1 MIISKSNLLQIDIET
16 RLIERIKNYKLQET
30 LIVVPTNR
38 KARNYKRQ
46 IVASCNSGVSTKIY
60 LETLTTFTQKILE
73 PSLNFHLMSD
83 AAASVLIKQSIDDV
97 VLKYFNIY
105 KSKVPYG
112 TLDRIKNVISKLKEH
127 GISASEIKSEA
138 IKSLSGS
145 NIDKANDLANIYS
158 VYKSKCRRMKYFEI
172 GDVYE
177 EVLFLEDN
185 KFESNFNKIFKG
197 ITEVFILG
205 FDEFTVP
212 EGKIINRIAN
222 LNNVEVFID
231 FDYYDYNDLIF
242 KHLDSCKT
250 MFLSM
255 GFSEIDDISI
265 TAKNDFKDS
274 IRKYLFKGKKE
285 PKIDFYKQRIIKIKT
300 TSRLKEI
307 EYIAKEIKYLV
318 SEKKVSPHKIC
329 LSFNLI
335 QNYSSIIRS
344 IFSKYKIPYNL
355 TDRFSLD
362 NSPLIIFLV
371 NILSIEQND
380 YYYKDLFKVLNNRFI
395 KEYLGDCESVIKVA
409 GELKITIGKEN
420 WINTIK
426 GKIEQNFAVNEDG
439 EDANNEIYIDA
450 LEKFYKI
457 VEMLE
462 PFSKNCSIEN
472 FINNFKK
479 LINDLNITSKIIT
492 NNIVVDQKNIKAL
505 TTFWETINEVFN
517 LLRKEYGAGAEF
529 NLTFFLENIKTAC
542 KWARYNIKEVSDYGV
557 LITSINEIRGLKF
570 DYLFVSGMIDG
581 DFPTKYNPEIFDQN
595 KFLRKDYLHQTEERY
610 HFYQTL
616 QCWNKCLYLT
626 APELEGESE
635 LEESIFLS
643 DMSNVFDISTIN
655 VDESEQIFKNRLYS
669 NEELLNLY
677 GTLLKNEDIDTVT
690 RLKQEYKS
698 INFDNIETYVN
709 IKKIRNTNYL
719 ENNPYNGFVLDENTE
734 KSEKVKHLL
743 ENNVKK
749 QFSITQLEEYAKCPF
764 RYYLNRVIKIDSLKE
779 PSDEVESFEIGNLL
793 HSILFEF
800 FQYLKEQKINISE
813 CSNSEYLKIQ
823 KYLFQL
829 AEQIISESNLIFPV
843 SFFEKEKILGVEGDI
858 KNSILMK
865 FIESERNIKE
875 TFTPE
880 FFEVKFGFI
889 KDKIYDKDLYSEQ
902 PIEIG
907 GIKLR
912 GKIDRVDLDNENLVF
927 NIIDY
932 KSGKTKPTRDDII
945 NGVSL
950 QLPVY
955 MIATKKMLEEITGQE
970 YQPAFMYLYKLRY
983 SNKEFKKDLIKVA
996 KGKQL
1001 DEIIEENL
1009 EIFELTEKNIKNE
1022 IEMMKNGVYHLSK
1035 LPDRKNK
1042 VCSYCD
1048 FGSICRIN
1056 ELKI

>member
-1 MIISKSNLLQIDIET
+1 MIISKTNLLKIDIET
-16 RLIERIKNYKLQET
+16 KLIERIKSNKLQET

-46 IVASCNSGVSTKIY
+46 IVASCNSGVSSKIY
-60 LETLTTFTQKILE
+60 LETITTLTQKILE

-138 IKSLSGS
+138 IKNLSGS

-158 VYKSKCRRMKYFEI
+158 VYKSKCRRIKYYEI

-177 EVLFLEDN
+177 EVLFLEDK

-212 EGKIINRIAN
+212 EGKIIDRIAS
-222 LNNVEVFID
+222 LAEVEVFID

-285 PKIDFYKQRIIKIKT
+285 PKIDLYKQRIIKIKT

-307 EYIAKEIKYLV
+307 EYIAKEIKYLI

-335 QNYSSIIRS
+335 QNYSSIIRNV
-344 IFSKYKIPYNL
+344 FSKYKIPYNL

-371 NILSIEQND
+371 NLLNIEQND

-395 KEYLGDCESVIKVA
+395 QECLGDCESVIKVA

-426 GKIEQNFAVNEDG
+426 GKIEQKYGIDEED
-439 EDANNEIYIDA
+439 EDKNKEIYIDA
-450 LEKFYKI
+450 LEKFNKI
-457 VEMLE
+457 IEMLE
-462 PFSKNCSIEN
+462 PFSKNCSIEE
-472 FINNFKK
+472 FISNFKK
-479 LINDLNITSKIIT
+479 LVNELNITSKIIT

-517 LLRKEYGAGAEF
+517 LLRKEYGSSAAF
-529 NLTFFLENIKTAC
+529 NLAFFLENIKTAC

-557 LITSINEIRGLKF
+557 LITTINEIRGLKF
-570 DYLFVSGMIDG
+570 DYLFVSGMVDG

-635 LEESIFLS
+635 LEESIFFS
-643 DMSNVFDISTIN
+643 DIENMFEITIID
-655 VDESEQIFKNRLYS
+655 VDSSEQIFKNRLFS
-669 NEELLNLY
+669 NEELFSLY
-677 GTLLKNEDIDTVT
+677 GALLKNDDTEKT
-690 RLKQEYKS
+690 EEIKQKYKT
-698 INFDNIETYVN
+698 INFDNIDKYNE
-709 IKKIRNTNYL
+709 IKRIRSFNYL
-719 ENNPYNGFVLDENTE
+719 EKNPYNGFIIDENADNTE
-734 KSEKVKHLL
+734 NVKQLL

-749 QFSITQLEEYAKCPF
+749 QFSITQLEEYAKCPY

-800 FQYLKEQKINISE
+800 FQYLKEQNINISE
-813 CSNSEYLKIQ
+813 CSNSEYIKIQ
-823 KYLFQL
+823 KYLFQS
-829 AEQIISESNLIFPV
+829 AEQIISESNLIFPI
-843 SFFEKEKILGVEGDI
+843 SFFEKEKILGVEGD
-858 KNSILMK
+858 KNNSILMK
-865 FIESERNIKE
+865 FIESERNIEE
-875 TFTPE
+875 TFSPE

-889 KDKIYDKDLYSEQ
+889 KDEFYDKDLYSEQ

-912 GKIDRVDLDNENLVF
+912 GKIDRIDIDKENLIF

-932 KSGKTKPTRDDII
+932 KSGKTKPKIDDIK
-945 NGVSL
+945 NGISL

-955 MIATKKMLEEITGQE
+955 MIAAKKMLEDISGVE
-970 YQPAFMYLYKLRY
+970 YHPAFMYLYKLRY

-996 KGKQL
+996 KGSQL
-1001 DEIIEENL
+1001 SEIIEENKEL
-1009 EIFELTEKNIKNE
+1009 FELTEENIKNE
-1022 IEMMKNGVYHLSK
+1022 IESMKNGVYHLSK

-1042 VCSYCD
+1042 VCSFCD